1 MTQRRRLLPQPMA
14 SDRRA
19 VNRRIGL
26 VGGII
31 LAGLIGVGA
40 KAHQVAVVDHE
51 GYAERGNRQQLRSFK
66 LTASRGDVVDR
77 NGMTLATSDRVH
89 QVVINPRQIRAHGQ
103 SDEVLGLL
111 LQLFPDEDAAYLRG
125 EFDRDK
131 AYRLLRMLLD
141 DEQAAIVESWKIA
154 GLYLEPA
161 TRRVYPR
168 GLLGSH
174 IIGRVNGQ
182 GEGNLG
188 IELSMDERLR
198 GRDAQSPAYFARGK
212 KLLVDGGPGPDVARG
227 DTVTLTVDSAIQAM
241 LEDELNEIV
250 DRWHPVGASIVVL
263 DPRNGEVLALG
274 SRPTFDPNHKVE
286 KLAQTSSLALQ
297 AAYEPGSTMKAIT
310 VAAAL
315 DEGVIRANETL
326 YCEKGRWRYTPKH
339 VIRDTHAAE
348 WLDITNILAESS
360 NICTTKIADRLGK
373 AKLDHWVRR
382 FHFGERPAIKLP
394 GATRGLLSPH
404 EKWSDIQAANISFGQ
419 GMSASPLQ
427 VAAAFGALANRGE
440 YIQPA
445 IVKRAVDYR
454 GEIVYEHTPVPER
467 VVRPG
472 TAKTVMKM
480 LESVVHSRHG
490 TGNNAAVPGY
500 RVAGKTSTA
509 QKADAKKGYSDD
521 EYFASFIGA
530 LPATDPRVV
539 ILVSVDNPEGGHFGN
554 EVAAPSFSKLGEQV
568 MLHLGVPR
576 EDGVAPPKTLV
587 VHERDPN
594 DPTAKIAV
602 DDPSDDAP
610 ALPGQRPR
618 AQRMV
623 VTVGDLPNFAG
634 LGLAAST
641 DLADRNH
648 ITLEAVGSG
657 VAVSQEQ
664 VGSDRDGAPIVRV
677 VFEPAK

>member
-1 MTQRRRLLPQPMA
+1 MSQRRRLLPQPMA
-14 SDRRA
+14 SDRKA

-31 LAGLIGVGA
+31 LAGLLGVGA
-40 KAHQVAVVDHE
+40 KAHQVAVVDHD
-51 GYAERGNRQQLRSFK
+51 GYADRGNRQQLRSFK
-66 LTASRGDVVDR
+66 LAASRGDVVDR

-89 QVVINPRQIRAHGQ
+89 RVVLNPRQLRARGQ
-103 SDEVLGLL
+103 IDEVIGLL
-111 LQLFPDEDAAYLRG
+111 LQIVPEEDVDYLRG
-125 EFDRDK
+125 ECERDK

-141 DEQAAIVESWKIA
+141 DEQAAIVESWKID

-168 GLLGSH
+168 GLLASH
-174 IIGRVNGQ
+174 IVGRVNGQ

-241 LEDELNEIV
+241 VEDELNEIV

-263 DPRNGEVLALG
+263 DPRNGEVLGLG

-286 KLAQTSSLALQ
+286 KLAQTSSLAIQ

-326 YCEKGRWRYTPKH
+326 FCEKGRWRYTPKH

-373 AKLDHWVRR
+373 AKLDRWVRR
-382 FHFGERPAIKLP
+382 FHFGERPGIKLP
-394 GATRGLLSPH
+394 GATRGLLAPH
-404 EKWSDIQAANISFGQ
+404 QKWSDIQAANISFGQ

-427 VAAAFGALANRGE
+427 VASAFAALANKGE

-445 IVKRAVDYR
+445 IVKRTVDYN
-454 GEIVYEHTPVPER
+454 GALTYEHSPVPER
-467 VVRPG
+467 VVRTG
-472 TAKTVMKM
+472 TARTVMKM

-530 LPATDPRVV
+530 LPASDPRVV

-554 EVAAPSFSKLGEQV
+554 EVAAPSFATLGEQI
-568 MLHLGVPR
+568 MLHLGVAR
-576 EDGVAPPKTLV
+576 EDGVLPPKALV
-587 VHERDPN
+587 IRERNADGSKAASPE
-594 DPTAKIAV
+594 
-602 DDPSDDAP
+602 DDPSADAP
-610 ALPGQRPR
+610 SLPGQRPR
-618 AQRMV
+618 AKQMI
-623 VTVGDLPNFAG
+623 VTVGDLPDFRG
-634 LGLAAST
+634 LGLAAAM
-641 DLADRNH
+641 DLADRNRVT
-648 ITLEAVGSG
+648 IEAVGSG
-657 VAVSQEQ
+657 VAMRQEQ
-664 VGSDRDGAPIVRV
+664 VGNDRDGAAIVRV
-677 VFEPAK
+677 HFEQAS